1 MARQHLPDL
10 LNCFDQRV
18 AEFFVLKMGAHLIH
32 DALPELVPAFFVN
45 RFVTDDGKLVRA
57 RRHENQHCIA
67 MACVVHAQAMKLS
80 LRSEQWIAI
89 QFAALNKNANLA
101 GRFGFRFA
109 NRVNDSVVFEFAE
122 EFSRPHF
129 RHQLD
134 PAPPPPKLPPPPL
147 KPLNPP
153 APPRDDQPPPIG
165 KNTGPPRPDE

>member
-1 MARQHLPDL
+1 
-10 LNCFDQRV
+10 
-18 AEFFVLKMGAHLIH
+18 
-32 DALPELVPAFFVN
+32 
-45 RFVTDDGKLVRA
+45 
-57 RRHENQHCIA
+57 
-67 MACVVHAQAMKLS
+67 MKLS

-109 NRVNDSVVFEFAE
+109 NRANDSVVFEFAE

-147 KPLNPP
+147 NPP
-153 APPRDDQPPPIG
+153 KPPPPPPEDQPPPPPPIG
-165 KNTGPPRPDE
+165 KNTGPPPRDE